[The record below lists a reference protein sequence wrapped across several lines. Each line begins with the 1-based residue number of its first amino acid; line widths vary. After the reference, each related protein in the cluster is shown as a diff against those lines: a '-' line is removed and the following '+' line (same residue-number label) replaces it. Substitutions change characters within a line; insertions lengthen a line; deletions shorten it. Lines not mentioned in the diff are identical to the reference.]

1 MVVVIY
7 LRAKFSQLS
16 EVTATKLSWHKKPGN
31 VPELHFCKAEELT
44 PKRFCKDTKGDLALS
59 LSQPEL
65 SESLG
70 TGAASNRWEKKRQG
84 NKFFSAVFIG
94 QRRQGLKQI

>member
-7 LRAKFSQLS
+7 LRKKFPQLS

-44 PKRFCKDTKGDLALS
+44 LKCFRKDKKGDLALS
-59 LSQPEL
+59 FLSLSCLNHLVLEQHQTDGGKNPKEINFFLQP
-65 SESLG
+65 SLVKEDG
-70 TGAASNRWEKKRQG
+70 DYN
-84 NKFFSAVFIG
+84 
-94 QRRQGLKQI
+94 